1 MLTEPLSKT
10 SLLPAEI
17 WTKISDRVQELD
29 ALLRLTCVN
38 KSMQKSTEIA
48 IMFAL
53 KYDNFLFTTLLEC
66 LKIEIGFHIGH
77 DMHFAETG
85 RLHEPG
91 SPVVSKG
98 YLAYTLGWD
107 FTSGGVHYYAQPPPN
122 RVAKLAVR
130 NGYVKTIGGLTF
142 AFPGDN
148 GVVEIETLVTMN
160 ASGVDCVVLRSL
172 DGQKMI
178 SNLDPGGLDLPS
190 GSGIDVFLKLFDRS
204 AGRLFW
210 EEKLPTWQPHPDM
223 HEYFSYEDDDMF
235 SDDMIPSELEGNEV
249 DDKANIAGEDE
260 AACSIVE
267 EPDCYIVECGDCTV
281 EDA

>member
-1 MLTEPLSKT
+1 
-10 SLLPAEI
+10 
-17 WTKISDRVQELD
+17 
-29 ALLRLTCVN
+29 
-38 KSMQKSTEIA
+38 
-48 IMFAL
+48 MFAL
-53 KYDNFLFTTLLEC
+53 KYDNLLFTTLLES

-85 RLHEPG
+85 RRHESG

-107 FTSGGVHYYAQPPPN
+107 LISGDVHYYKPTSTTP
-122 RVAKLAVR
+122 VAKLSVR
-130 NGYVKTIGGLTF
+130 NGYVRTNGGLTF
-142 AFPGDN
+142 AFSGDN

-210 EEKLPTWQPHPDM
+210 EEKLHNLSW
-223 HEYFSYEDDDMF
+223 EDMF
-235 SDDMIPSELEGNEV
+235 SDVMIPSEQEGNEV
-249 DDKANIAGEDE
+249 DDKANIADEDE

-267 EPDCYIVECGDCTV
+267 EPDCYIVECGDGMV